1 MLENLLGYILFGS
14 VISFAS
20 PWLVPILTVAPIVNI
35 LSVKAYNKWE
45 YAHRSKMTDLNQKLG
60 HVEELPDDFAAAKD
74 IRIYSMASW
83 LRECYRDLSDQRSK
97 WDRNVVKKSFLSRI
111 ADLVVILIR
120 DGGAYA
126 LLIHMFYSGKIGID
140 EFVLYFAAISSFASW
155 VGDIISCWNKANTVS
170 LKLCDFRDFVDYPEY
185 DGSGIAKATDHMNT
199 VPEIEFKNV
208 SFRYDGAEQDT
219 IHDLSLKIKSGEK
232 LALVGLNG
240 AGKTTLVKLLC
251 GLYRPTSGE
260 IFFNGIPLS
269 DFKREDYYKLIS
281 PVFQEIRTAFFS
293 LAETVSGKSTAE
305 TDLEKA
311 ETCMRQA
318 GLGAKIDALP
328 DGIHTKLNKKVH
340 ENGTELSGG
349 EAQKLI
355 YAALK
360 GGITVGS
367 IAKYVTCIMLLVE
380 TLINIVTTT
389 QQALYNNHYL
399 KRYFSYFDI
408 PNNMYQ
414 GSLTVEKRDDNEYY
428 VEFRNVSFKYPNT
441 EAYALRNVN
450 LKFKIGEK
458 LAIVGMN
465 GSGKTTFIKLLC
477 RLYDPTEGE
486 ILLNGVNIQKYD
498 YDEYMSVFSVV
509 FQDFSLFSF
518 KIGEVV
524 ASSKTFDE
532 NKVRECL
539 VKANFGDRLHEMPEG
554 IHTYLYKGY
563 DQSGIE
569 ISGGEA
575 QKIALA
581 RALYKDSPFILLDEP
596 TAALDPISEYEV
608 YSNFNA
614 ISGDKTTV
622 YISHRLAS
630 CRFCNKIVVF
640 DDGKIVQHGS
650 HEELLSDVN
659 GKYHEL
665 WNAQAQYYTT

>member
-1 MLENLLGYILFGS
+1 MKKKKPTYSVFSNFAWSLKMLLKYSKAAFFITALFIPINIGLRYLEIYLPSLVVSEVTNGQTFNHAVIFVGVIMLLITLGYIIIQALGHIRNSTLGIYRYKMTDLVTRKQLSMFYQTYERKEVRDLANRASNATQMWDGVQPLTDIVYNGFGMLENLLGYILFGS

-74 IRIYSMASW
+74 IRIYSMTSW

-155 VGDIISCWNKANTVS
+155 VGGIISCWNKANTVS

-185 DGSGIAKATDHMNT
+185 DGSGIAKAADHMNT

-219 IHDLSLKIKSGEK
+219 IHNLSLKIKSGEK

-269 DFKREDYYKLIS
+269 DFKREDYYQLIS

-349 EAQKLI
+349 EAQKL
-355 YAALK
+355 
-360 GGITVGS
+360 
-367 IAKYVTCIMLLVE
+367 M
-380 TLINIVTTT
+380 
-389 QQALYNNHYL
+389 
-399 KRYFSYFDI
+399 
-408 PNNMYQ
+408 
-414 GSLTVEKRDDNEYY
+414 
-428 VEFRNVSFKYPNT
+428 
-441 EAYALRNVN
+441 
-450 LKFKIGEK
+450 
-458 LAIVGMN
+458 
-465 GSGKTTFIKLLC
+465 
-477 RLYDPTEGE
+477 
-486 ILLNGVNIQKYD
+486 
-498 YDEYMSVFSVV
+498 
-509 FQDFSLFSF
+509 
-518 KIGEVV
+518 
-524 ASSKTFDE
+524 
-532 NKVRECL
+532 
-539 VKANFGDRLHEMPEG
+539 
-554 IHTYLYKGY
+554 
-563 DQSGIE
+563 
-569 ISGGEA
+569 
-575 QKIALA
+575 LA
-581 RALYKDSPFILLDEP
+581 RALYKDAPLLILDEP
-596 TAALDPISEYEV
+596 TAALDPIAESKIYNE
-608 YSNFNA
+608 FNVMA
-614 ISGDKTTV
+614 KNKTSLF
-622 YISHRLAS
+622 ISHRLAS
-630 CRFCNKIVVF
+630 TSFCDRIILLENGNITEEGTHQELMGANGTYKGLF
-640 DDGKIVQHGS
+640 DIQSCWYKEDMEGGDG
-650 HEELLSDVN
+650 E
-659 GKYHEL
+659 
-665 WNAQAQYYTT
+665 

>member
-1 MLENLLGYILFGS
+1 MKKKKPTHSVFSNFAWSLKMLLKYSKAAFFITALFIPINIGLRYLEIYLPSLVVSEITNGQTLTHSLLSIGIVMLLIMLGNIIVQALGHIRNSTLGIYRYKMTALVTRKQLSMFYQTYEQREVRDLANRASNATQMWDGVQPLTDIVYNGFGMLENLLGYILFGS

-155 VGDIISCWNKANTVS
+155 VGGIISCWNKANTVS

-185 DGSGIAKATDHMNT
+185 DGSGIAKAADHMNT

-260 IFFNGIPLS
+260 IFFNSIPLS

-293 LAETVSGKSTAE
+293 LAETVSGKSTSE

-349 EAQKLI
+349 EAQKL
-355 YAALK
+355 
-360 GGITVGS
+360 
-367 IAKYVTCIMLLVE
+367 M
-380 TLINIVTTT
+380 
-389 QQALYNNHYL
+389 
-399 KRYFSYFDI
+399 
-408 PNNMYQ
+408 
-414 GSLTVEKRDDNEYY
+414 
-428 VEFRNVSFKYPNT
+428 
-441 EAYALRNVN
+441 
-450 LKFKIGEK
+450 
-458 LAIVGMN
+458 
-465 GSGKTTFIKLLC
+465 
-477 RLYDPTEGE
+477 
-486 ILLNGVNIQKYD
+486 
-498 YDEYMSVFSVV
+498 
-509 FQDFSLFSF
+509 
-518 KIGEVV
+518 
-524 ASSKTFDE
+524 
-532 NKVRECL
+532 
-539 VKANFGDRLHEMPEG
+539 
-554 IHTYLYKGY
+554 
-563 DQSGIE
+563 
-569 ISGGEA
+569 
-575 QKIALA
+575 LA
-581 RALYKDSPFILLDEP
+581 RALYKDAPLLILDEP
-596 TAALDPISEYEV
+596 TAALDPIAESKIYNE
-608 YSNFNA
+608 FNVMA
-614 ISGDKTTV
+614 KNKTSLF
-622 YISHRLAS
+622 ISHRLAS
-630 CRFCNKIVVF
+630 TSFCDRIILLENGNITEEGTHQELMGANGTYKGLF
-640 DDGKIVQHGS
+640 DIQSCWYKEDMEGGDG
-650 HEELLSDVN
+650 E
-659 GKYHEL
+659 
-665 WNAQAQYYTT
+665 

>member
-1 MLENLLGYILFGS
+1 MIMKKKKPTHSVFSNFAWSLKMLLKYSKAAFFITALFIPINIGLRYLEIYLPSLVVSEITNGQTLTHSLLSIGIVMLLIMLGNIIVQALGHIRNSTLGIYRYKMTALVTRKQLSMFYQTYEQKKVRDLANRASNATQMWDGVQPLTDIVYSGFGMIENLLGYILFGS

-83 LRECYRDLSDQRSK
+83 LRECYRDLSEQRAK
-97 WDRNVVKKSFLSRI
+97 WDRTTVKKSFLSRI

-155 VGDIISCWNKANTVS
+155 VGGIISCWNKANTVS

-185 DGSGIAKATDHMNT
+185 DGSGIAKAADHMNT

-349 EAQKLI
+349 EAQKL
-355 YAALK
+355 
-360 GGITVGS
+360 
-367 IAKYVTCIMLLVE
+367 M
-380 TLINIVTTT
+380 
-389 QQALYNNHYL
+389 
-399 KRYFSYFDI
+399 
-408 PNNMYQ
+408 
-414 GSLTVEKRDDNEYY
+414 
-428 VEFRNVSFKYPNT
+428 
-441 EAYALRNVN
+441 
-450 LKFKIGEK
+450 
-458 LAIVGMN
+458 
-465 GSGKTTFIKLLC
+465 
-477 RLYDPTEGE
+477 
-486 ILLNGVNIQKYD
+486 
-498 YDEYMSVFSVV
+498 
-509 FQDFSLFSF
+509 
-518 KIGEVV
+518 
-524 ASSKTFDE
+524 
-532 NKVRECL
+532 
-539 VKANFGDRLHEMPEG
+539 
-554 IHTYLYKGY
+554 
-563 DQSGIE
+563 
-569 ISGGEA
+569 
-575 QKIALA
+575 LA
-581 RALYKDSPFILLDEP
+581 RALYKDAPLLILDEP
-596 TAALDPISEYEV
+596 TAALDPIAESKIYNE
-608 YSNFNA
+608 FNVMA
-614 ISGDKTTV
+614 KNKTSLF
-622 YISHRLAS
+622 ISHRLAS
-630 CRFCNKIVVF
+630 TSFCDRIILLENGNITEEGTHQELMAANGTYKGLF
-640 DDGKIVQHGS
+640 DIQSCWYKEDMEGGDS
-650 HEELLSDVN
+650 E
-659 GKYHEL
+659 
-665 WNAQAQYYTT
+665 

>member
-1 MLENLLGYILFGS
+1 MKKKKPTHSVFSNFAWSLKMLLKYSKAAFFITALFIPINIGLRYLEIYLPSLVVSEITNGQTLTHSLLSIGIVMLLIMLGNIIVQALGHIRNSTLGIYRCKMTALVTRKQLSMFYQTYEQKEVRDLANRASNATQMWDGVQPITDIVYSGFGIIENLLGYIFFGS

-20 PWLVPILTVAPIVNI
+20 PWLIPILTVAPIVNI

-126 LLIHMFYSGKIGID
+126 LLIHMFYNGKIGID

-155 VGDIISCWNKANTVS
+155 VGGIISCWNKANTVS

-185 DGSGIAKATDHMNT
+185 DGSGIAKAADHMNT

-305 TDLEKA
+305 ADLEKA

-349 EAQKLI
+349 EAQKL
-355 YAALK
+355 
-360 GGITVGS
+360 
-367 IAKYVTCIMLLVE
+367 M
-380 TLINIVTTT
+380 
-389 QQALYNNHYL
+389 
-399 KRYFSYFDI
+399 
-408 PNNMYQ
+408 
-414 GSLTVEKRDDNEYY
+414 
-428 VEFRNVSFKYPNT
+428 
-441 EAYALRNVN
+441 
-450 LKFKIGEK
+450 
-458 LAIVGMN
+458 
-465 GSGKTTFIKLLC
+465 
-477 RLYDPTEGE
+477 
-486 ILLNGVNIQKYD
+486 
-498 YDEYMSVFSVV
+498 
-509 FQDFSLFSF
+509 
-518 KIGEVV
+518 
-524 ASSKTFDE
+524 
-532 NKVRECL
+532 
-539 VKANFGDRLHEMPEG
+539 
-554 IHTYLYKGY
+554 
-563 DQSGIE
+563 
-569 ISGGEA
+569 
-575 QKIALA
+575 LA
-581 RALYKDSPFILLDEP
+581 RALYKDAPLLILDEP
-596 TAALDPISEYEV
+596 TATLDPIAESKIYNE
-608 YSNFNA
+608 FNVMA
-614 ISGDKTTV
+614 KNKTSLF
-622 YISHRLAS
+622 ISHRLAS
-630 CRFCNKIVVF
+630 TSFCDRIILLENGNITEEGTHQELMGANGTYKGLF
-640 DDGKIVQHGS
+640 DIQSCWYKEDMEGGDG
-650 HEELLSDVN
+650 E
-659 GKYHEL
+659 
-665 WNAQAQYYTT
+665 

>member
-1 MLENLLGYILFGS
+1 MKKKKPTHSVFSNFAWSLKMLLKYSKAAFFITALFIPINIGLRYLEIYLPSLVVSEITNGQTLTHSLLSTGIVMLLIMLGNIIVQALGHIRNSTLGIYRYKMTALVTRKQLSMFYQTYEQKEVRDLANRASNATQMWDGVQPLTDIVYNGFGMLENLLGYILFGS

-155 VGDIISCWNKANTVS
+155 VGGIISCWNKANTVS

-185 DGSGIAKATDHMNT
+185 DGSGIAKAADHMNT

-269 DFKREDYYKLIS
+269 DFKREDYYKLTS

-349 EAQKLI
+349 EAQKL
-355 YAALK
+355 
-360 GGITVGS
+360 
-367 IAKYVTCIMLLVE
+367 M
-380 TLINIVTTT
+380 
-389 QQALYNNHYL
+389 
-399 KRYFSYFDI
+399 
-408 PNNMYQ
+408 
-414 GSLTVEKRDDNEYY
+414 
-428 VEFRNVSFKYPNT
+428 
-441 EAYALRNVN
+441 
-450 LKFKIGEK
+450 
-458 LAIVGMN
+458 
-465 GSGKTTFIKLLC
+465 
-477 RLYDPTEGE
+477 
-486 ILLNGVNIQKYD
+486 
-498 YDEYMSVFSVV
+498 
-509 FQDFSLFSF
+509 
-518 KIGEVV
+518 
-524 ASSKTFDE
+524 
-532 NKVRECL
+532 
-539 VKANFGDRLHEMPEG
+539 
-554 IHTYLYKGY
+554 
-563 DQSGIE
+563 
-569 ISGGEA
+569 
-575 QKIALA
+575 LA
-581 RALYKDSPFILLDEP
+581 RALYKDAPLLILDEP
-596 TAALDPISEYEV
+596 TAALDPIAESKIYNE
-608 YSNFNA
+608 FNVMA
-614 ISGDKTTV
+614 KNKTSLFI
-622 YISHRLAS
+622 YHRLAS
-630 CRFCNKIVVF
+630 TSFCDRIILLENGNITEEGTHQELMGANGTYKGLF
-640 DDGKIVQHGS
+640 DIQSCWYKEDMEGGDG
-650 HEELLSDVN
+650 E
-659 GKYHEL
+659 
-665 WNAQAQYYTT
+665 

>member
-1 MLENLLGYILFGS
+1 MKKKKPTHSVFSNFAWSLKMLLKYSKAAFFITALFIPINIGLRYLEIYLPSLVVSEVTNGQTLNHSLLSIGIVMLLIMLGYIIIQTLGHIRNSTLGIYRYKMTDLVTRKQLSMFYQTYEQKKVRDLANRASNATQMWDGVQPLTDIVYNGFGMLENLLGYILFGS

-155 VGDIISCWNKANTVS
+155 VGGIISCWNKANTVS

-185 DGSGIAKATDHMNT
+185 DGSGIAKAADHMNT

-260 IFFNGIPLS
+260 IFFNSIPLS

-293 LAETVSGKSTAE
+293 LAETVSGKSTSE

-349 EAQKLI
+349 EAQKL
-355 YAALK
+355 
-360 GGITVGS
+360 
-367 IAKYVTCIMLLVE
+367 M
-380 TLINIVTTT
+380 
-389 QQALYNNHYL
+389 
-399 KRYFSYFDI
+399 
-408 PNNMYQ
+408 
-414 GSLTVEKRDDNEYY
+414 
-428 VEFRNVSFKYPNT
+428 
-441 EAYALRNVN
+441 
-450 LKFKIGEK
+450 
-458 LAIVGMN
+458 
-465 GSGKTTFIKLLC
+465 
-477 RLYDPTEGE
+477 
-486 ILLNGVNIQKYD
+486 
-498 YDEYMSVFSVV
+498 
-509 FQDFSLFSF
+509 
-518 KIGEVV
+518 
-524 ASSKTFDE
+524 
-532 NKVRECL
+532 
-539 VKANFGDRLHEMPEG
+539 
-554 IHTYLYKGY
+554 
-563 DQSGIE
+563 
-569 ISGGEA
+569 
-575 QKIALA
+575 LA
-581 RALYKDSPFILLDEP
+581 RALYKDAPLLILDEP
-596 TAALDPISEYEV
+596 TAALDPISESKIYNE
-608 YSNFNA
+608 FNVMA
-614 ISGDKTTV
+614 KNKTSLF
-622 YISHRLAS
+622 ISHRLAS
-630 CRFCNKIVVF
+630 TSFCDRIILLENGNITEEGTHQELMGANGTYKGLF
-640 DDGKIVQHGS
+640 DIQSCWYKEDMEGGDG
-650 HEELLSDVN
+650 E
-659 GKYHEL
+659 
-665 WNAQAQYYTT
+665 

>member
-1 MLENLLGYILFGS
+1 MKKKKPTHSVFSNFAWSLKMLLKYSKAAFFITALFIPINIGLRYLEIYLPSLVVSEITNGQTLTHSLLSIGIVMLLIMLGNIIVQALGHIRNSTLGIYRYKMTALVTRKQLSMFYQTYEQKEVRDLANRASNATQMWDGVQPLTDIVYSGFGMIENLLGYILFGS

-155 VGDIISCWNKANTVS
+155 VGGIISCWNKANTVS

-185 DGSGIAKATDHMNT
+185 DGSGIAKAADHMNT

-305 TDLEKA
+305 TNLEKA

-349 EAQKLI
+349 EAQKL
-355 YAALK
+355 
-360 GGITVGS
+360 
-367 IAKYVTCIMLLVE
+367 M
-380 TLINIVTTT
+380 
-389 QQALYNNHYL
+389 
-399 KRYFSYFDI
+399 
-408 PNNMYQ
+408 
-414 GSLTVEKRDDNEYY
+414 
-428 VEFRNVSFKYPNT
+428 
-441 EAYALRNVN
+441 
-450 LKFKIGEK
+450 
-458 LAIVGMN
+458 
-465 GSGKTTFIKLLC
+465 
-477 RLYDPTEGE
+477 
-486 ILLNGVNIQKYD
+486 
-498 YDEYMSVFSVV
+498 
-509 FQDFSLFSF
+509 
-518 KIGEVV
+518 
-524 ASSKTFDE
+524 
-532 NKVRECL
+532 
-539 VKANFGDRLHEMPEG
+539 
-554 IHTYLYKGY
+554 
-563 DQSGIE
+563 
-569 ISGGEA
+569 
-575 QKIALA
+575 LA
-581 RALYKDSPFILLDEP
+581 RALYKDAPLLILDEP
-596 TAALDPISEYEV
+596 TAALDPITESKIYNE
-608 YSNFNA
+608 FNVMA
-614 ISGDKTTV
+614 KNKTSLF
-622 YISHRLAS
+622 ISHRLAS
-630 CRFCNKIVVF
+630 TSFCDRIILLENGNITEEGTHQELMGANGTYKGLF
-640 DDGKIVQHGS
+640 DIQSCWYKEDMEGGDG
-650 HEELLSDVN
+650 E
-659 GKYHEL
+659 
-665 WNAQAQYYTT
+665 

>member
-1 MLENLLGYILFGS
+1 MKKKKPTHSVFSNFAWSLKMLLKYSKAAFFITALFIPINIGLRYLEIYLPSLVVSEITNGQTLTHSLLSIGIVMLLIMLGNIIVQALGHIRNSTLGIYRYKMTALVTRKQLSMFYQTYEQKEVRDLANRASNATQMWDGVQPLTDIVYNGFGMIENLLGYILFGS

-83 LRECYRDLSDQRSK
+83 LRECYRDLSEQRAK
-97 WDRNVVKKSFLSRI
+97 WDRTTVKKSFLSRI

-126 LLIHMFYSGKIGID
+126 LLIHMFYNGKIGID

-155 VGDIISCWNKANTVS
+155 VGGIISCWNKANTVS

-185 DGSGIAKATDHMNT
+185 DGSGIAKAADHMNT

-260 IFFNGIPLS
+260 IFFNSIPLS

-349 EAQKLI
+349 EAQKL
-355 YAALK
+355 
-360 GGITVGS
+360 
-367 IAKYVTCIMLLVE
+367 M
-380 TLINIVTTT
+380 
-389 QQALYNNHYL
+389 
-399 KRYFSYFDI
+399 
-408 PNNMYQ
+408 
-414 GSLTVEKRDDNEYY
+414 
-428 VEFRNVSFKYPNT
+428 
-441 EAYALRNVN
+441 
-450 LKFKIGEK
+450 
-458 LAIVGMN
+458 
-465 GSGKTTFIKLLC
+465 
-477 RLYDPTEGE
+477 
-486 ILLNGVNIQKYD
+486 
-498 YDEYMSVFSVV
+498 
-509 FQDFSLFSF
+509 
-518 KIGEVV
+518 
-524 ASSKTFDE
+524 
-532 NKVRECL
+532 
-539 VKANFGDRLHEMPEG
+539 
-554 IHTYLYKGY
+554 
-563 DQSGIE
+563 
-569 ISGGEA
+569 
-575 QKIALA
+575 LA
-581 RALYKDSPFILLDEP
+581 RALYKDAPLLILDEP
-596 TAALDPISEYEV
+596 TAALDPIAESKIYNE
-608 YSNFNA
+608 FNVMA
-614 ISGDKTTV
+614 KNKTSLF
-622 YISHRLAS
+622 ISHRLAS
-630 CRFCNKIVVF
+630 TSFCDRIILLENGNITEEGTHQELMGANGTYKGLF
-640 DDGKIVQHGS
+640 DIQSCWYKEDMEGGDG
-650 HEELLSDVN
+650 E
-659 GKYHEL
+659 
-665 WNAQAQYYTT
+665 

>member
-1 MLENLLGYILFGS
+1 MKKKKPTHSVFSNFAWSLKMLLKYSKAAFFITALFIPINIGLRYLEIYLPSLVVSEITNGQTLNHSLLSIGIVMLLIMLGYIIIQALGHIRNSTLGIYRYKMTDLVTRKQLSMFYQTYEQKKVRDLANRASNATQMWDGVQPLTDIVYNGFGMLENLLGYILFGS

-155 VGDIISCWNKANTVS
+155 VGGIISCWNKANTVI

-185 DGSGIAKATDHMNT
+185 DGSGIAKAADHMNT

-260 IFFNGIPLS
+260 IFFNSIPLS

-293 LAETVSGKSTAE
+293 LAETVSGKSTSE

-349 EAQKLI
+349 EAQKL
-355 YAALK
+355 
-360 GGITVGS
+360 
-367 IAKYVTCIMLLVE
+367 M
-380 TLINIVTTT
+380 
-389 QQALYNNHYL
+389 
-399 KRYFSYFDI
+399 
-408 PNNMYQ
+408 
-414 GSLTVEKRDDNEYY
+414 
-428 VEFRNVSFKYPNT
+428 
-441 EAYALRNVN
+441 
-450 LKFKIGEK
+450 
-458 LAIVGMN
+458 
-465 GSGKTTFIKLLC
+465 
-477 RLYDPTEGE
+477 
-486 ILLNGVNIQKYD
+486 
-498 YDEYMSVFSVV
+498 
-509 FQDFSLFSF
+509 
-518 KIGEVV
+518 
-524 ASSKTFDE
+524 
-532 NKVRECL
+532 
-539 VKANFGDRLHEMPEG
+539 
-554 IHTYLYKGY
+554 
-563 DQSGIE
+563 
-569 ISGGEA
+569 
-575 QKIALA
+575 LA
-581 RALYKDSPFILLDEP
+581 RALYKDAPLLILDEP
-596 TAALDPISEYEV
+596 TAALDPIAESKIYNE
-608 YSNFNA
+608 FNVMA
-614 ISGDKTTV
+614 KNKTSLF
-622 YISHRLAS
+622 ISHRLAS
-630 CRFCNKIVVF
+630 TSFCDRIILLENGNITEEGTHQELMGANGTYKGLF
-640 DDGKIVQHGS
+640 DIQSCWYKEDMEGGDG
-650 HEELLSDVN
+650 E
-659 GKYHEL
+659 
-665 WNAQAQYYTT
+665 

>member
-1 MLENLLGYILFGS
+1 MFYQTYEQKKVRDLANRASNATQMWDGVQPLTDIVYNGFGMLENLLGYILFGS

-83 LRECYRDLSDQRSK
+83 LRECYRDLYDQRSK

-140 EFVLYFAAISSFASW
+140 EFVLYFAPISSFASW
-155 VGDIISCWNKANTVS
+155 VGGIISCWNKANTVS

-185 DGSGIAKATDHMNT
+185 DGSGIAKAADHMNT

-260 IFFNGIPLS
+260 IFFNSIPLS

-293 LAETVSGKSTAE
+293 LAETVSGKSTSE

-349 EAQKLI
+349 EAQKL
-355 YAALK
+355 
-360 GGITVGS
+360 
-367 IAKYVTCIMLLVE
+367 M
-380 TLINIVTTT
+380 
-389 QQALYNNHYL
+389 
-399 KRYFSYFDI
+399 
-408 PNNMYQ
+408 
-414 GSLTVEKRDDNEYY
+414 
-428 VEFRNVSFKYPNT
+428 
-441 EAYALRNVN
+441 
-450 LKFKIGEK
+450 
-458 LAIVGMN
+458 
-465 GSGKTTFIKLLC
+465 
-477 RLYDPTEGE
+477 
-486 ILLNGVNIQKYD
+486 
-498 YDEYMSVFSVV
+498 
-509 FQDFSLFSF
+509 
-518 KIGEVV
+518 
-524 ASSKTFDE
+524 
-532 NKVRECL
+532 
-539 VKANFGDRLHEMPEG
+539 
-554 IHTYLYKGY
+554 
-563 DQSGIE
+563 
-569 ISGGEA
+569 
-575 QKIALA
+575 LA
-581 RALYKDSPFILLDEP
+581 RALYKDAPLLILDEP
-596 TAALDPISEYEV
+596 TAALDPIAESKIYNE
-608 YSNFNA
+608 FNVMA
-614 ISGDKTTV
+614 KNKTSLF
-622 YISHRLAS
+622 ISHRLAS
-630 CRFCNKIVVF
+630 TSFCDRIILLENGNITEEGTHQELMGANGTYKGLF
-640 DDGKIVQHGS
+640 DIQSCWYKEDMEGGDG
-650 HEELLSDVN
+650 E
-659 GKYHEL
+659 
-665 WNAQAQYYTT
+665 

>member
-1 MLENLLGYILFGS
+1 MKKKKPTHSVFSNFAWSLKMLLKYSKAAFFITALFIPINIGLRYLEIYLPSLVVSEITNGQTLTHSLLSIGIVMLLIMLGNIIVQALGHIRNSTLGIYRYKMTALVTRKQLSMFYQTYEQKEVRDLANRASNATQMWDGVQPLTDIVYSGFGMIENLLGYILFGS

-45 YAHRSKMTDLNQKLG
+45 YAHRNKMTDLNQKLG

-83 LRECYRDLSDQRSK
+83 LRECYRDLSEQRAK
-97 WDRNVVKKSFLSRI
+97 WDRTTVKKSFLSRI

-126 LLIHMFYSGKIGID
+126 LLIHMFYNGKIGID

-155 VGDIISCWNKANTVS
+155 VGGIISCWNKANTVS

-185 DGSGIAKATDHMNT
+185 DGSGIAKAADHMNT

-349 EAQKLI
+349 EAQKL
-355 YAALK
+355 
-360 GGITVGS
+360 
-367 IAKYVTCIMLLVE
+367 M
-380 TLINIVTTT
+380 
-389 QQALYNNHYL
+389 
-399 KRYFSYFDI
+399 
-408 PNNMYQ
+408 
-414 GSLTVEKRDDNEYY
+414 
-428 VEFRNVSFKYPNT
+428 
-441 EAYALRNVN
+441 
-450 LKFKIGEK
+450 
-458 LAIVGMN
+458 
-465 GSGKTTFIKLLC
+465 
-477 RLYDPTEGE
+477 
-486 ILLNGVNIQKYD
+486 
-498 YDEYMSVFSVV
+498 
-509 FQDFSLFSF
+509 
-518 KIGEVV
+518 
-524 ASSKTFDE
+524 
-532 NKVRECL
+532 
-539 VKANFGDRLHEMPEG
+539 
-554 IHTYLYKGY
+554 
-563 DQSGIE
+563 
-569 ISGGEA
+569 
-575 QKIALA
+575 LA
-581 RALYKDSPFILLDEP
+581 RALYKDAPLLILDEP
-596 TAALDPISEYEV
+596 TAALDPIAESKIYNE
-608 YSNFNA
+608 FNVMA
-614 ISGDKTTV
+614 KNKTSLF
-622 YISHRLAS
+622 ISHRLAS
-630 CRFCNKIVVF
+630 TSFCDRIILLENGNITEEGTHQELMGANGTYKGLF
-640 DDGKIVQHGS
+640 DIQSCWYKEDMEGGDS
-650 HEELLSDVN
+650 E
-659 GKYHEL
+659 
-665 WNAQAQYYTT
+665 

>member
-1 MLENLLGYILFGS
+1 MKKKKPTHSVFSNFAWSLKMLLKYSKAAFFITALFIPINIGLRYLEIYLPSLVVSEITNGQTLSHSLLSIGIVMLLIMLGNIIVQALGHIRNSTLGIYRYKMTALVTRKQLSMFYQTYEQKEVRDLANRASNATQMWDGVQPLTDIVYSGFGMIENLLGYILFGS

-45 YAHRSKMTDLNQKLG
+45 YAHRNKMTDLNQKLG

-83 LRECYRDLSDQRSK
+83 LRECYRDLSEQRAK
-97 WDRNVVKKSFLSRI
+97 WDRTTVKKSFLSRI

-126 LLIHMFYSGKIGID
+126 LLIHMFYNGKIGID

-155 VGDIISCWNKANTVS
+155 VGGIISCWNKANTVS

-185 DGSGIAKATDHMNT
+185 DGSGIAKAADHMNT

-260 IFFNGIPLS
+260 IFFNSIPLS

-349 EAQKLI
+349 EAQKL
-355 YAALK
+355 
-360 GGITVGS
+360 
-367 IAKYVTCIMLLVE
+367 M
-380 TLINIVTTT
+380 
-389 QQALYNNHYL
+389 
-399 KRYFSYFDI
+399 
-408 PNNMYQ
+408 
-414 GSLTVEKRDDNEYY
+414 
-428 VEFRNVSFKYPNT
+428 
-441 EAYALRNVN
+441 
-450 LKFKIGEK
+450 
-458 LAIVGMN
+458 
-465 GSGKTTFIKLLC
+465 
-477 RLYDPTEGE
+477 
-486 ILLNGVNIQKYD
+486 
-498 YDEYMSVFSVV
+498 
-509 FQDFSLFSF
+509 
-518 KIGEVV
+518 
-524 ASSKTFDE
+524 
-532 NKVRECL
+532 
-539 VKANFGDRLHEMPEG
+539 
-554 IHTYLYKGY
+554 
-563 DQSGIE
+563 
-569 ISGGEA
+569 
-575 QKIALA
+575 LA
-581 RALYKDSPFILLDEP
+581 RALYKDAPLLILDEP
-596 TAALDPISEYEV
+596 TAALDPIAESKIYNE
-608 YSNFNA
+608 FNVMA
-614 ISGDKTTV
+614 KNKTSLF
-622 YISHRLAS
+622 ISHRLAS
-630 CRFCNKIVVF
+630 TSFCDRIILLENGNITEEGTHQELMGANGTYKGLF
-640 DDGKIVQHGS
+640 DIQSCWYKEDMEGGDG
-650 HEELLSDVN
+650 E
-659 GKYHEL
+659 
-665 WNAQAQYYTT
+665 

>member
-1 MLENLLGYILFGS
+1 MKKKKPTHSVFSNFAWSLKMLLKYSKAAFFITALFIPINIGLRYLEIYLPSLVVSEITNGQTLNHSLLSIGIVMLLIMLGYIIIQALGHIRNSTLGIYRYKMTDLVTRKQLSMFYQTYEQKKVRDLANRASNATQMWDGVQPLTDIVYNGFGMLENLLGYILFGS

-155 VGDIISCWNKANTVS
+155 VGGIISCWNKANTVS

-185 DGSGIAKATDHMNT
+185 DGSGIAKAADHMNT

-260 IFFNGIPLS
+260 IFFNSIPLS

-281 PVFQEIRTAFFS
+281 PVFQEIQTAFFS
-293 LAETVSGKSTAE
+293 LAETVSGKSTSE

-349 EAQKLI
+349 EAQKL
-355 YAALK
+355 
-360 GGITVGS
+360 
-367 IAKYVTCIMLLVE
+367 M
-380 TLINIVTTT
+380 
-389 QQALYNNHYL
+389 
-399 KRYFSYFDI
+399 
-408 PNNMYQ
+408 
-414 GSLTVEKRDDNEYY
+414 
-428 VEFRNVSFKYPNT
+428 
-441 EAYALRNVN
+441 
-450 LKFKIGEK
+450 
-458 LAIVGMN
+458 
-465 GSGKTTFIKLLC
+465 
-477 RLYDPTEGE
+477 
-486 ILLNGVNIQKYD
+486 
-498 YDEYMSVFSVV
+498 
-509 FQDFSLFSF
+509 
-518 KIGEVV
+518 
-524 ASSKTFDE
+524 
-532 NKVRECL
+532 
-539 VKANFGDRLHEMPEG
+539 
-554 IHTYLYKGY
+554 
-563 DQSGIE
+563 
-569 ISGGEA
+569 
-575 QKIALA
+575 LA
-581 RALYKDSPFILLDEP
+581 RALYKDAPLLILDEP
-596 TAALDPISEYEV
+596 TAALDPIAESKIYNE
-608 YSNFNA
+608 FNVMA
-614 ISGDKTTV
+614 KNKTSLF
-622 YISHRLAS
+622 ISHRLAS
-630 CRFCNKIVVF
+630 TSFCDRIILLENGNITEEGTHQELMGANGTYKGLF
-640 DDGKIVQHGS
+640 DIQSCWYKEDMEGGDG
-650 HEELLSDVN
+650 E
-659 GKYHEL
+659 
-665 WNAQAQYYTT
+665 

>member
-1 MLENLLGYILFGS
+1 MKKKKPTHSVFSNFAWSLKMLLKYSKAAFFITALFIPINIGLRYLEIYLPSLVVSEVTNGQTLNHSLLSIGIVMLLIMLGYIIIQALGHIRNSTLGIYRYKMTDLVTRKQLSMFYQTYEQKKVRDLANRASNATQMWDGVQPLTDIVYNGFGMLENLLGYILFGS

-155 VGDIISCWNKANTVS
+155 VGGIISCWNKANTVS

-185 DGSGIAKATDHMNT
+185 DGSGIAKAADHMNT

-305 TDLEKA
+305 TDLEKS

-349 EAQKLI
+349 EAQKL
-355 YAALK
+355 
-360 GGITVGS
+360 
-367 IAKYVTCIMLLVE
+367 M
-380 TLINIVTTT
+380 
-389 QQALYNNHYL
+389 
-399 KRYFSYFDI
+399 
-408 PNNMYQ
+408 
-414 GSLTVEKRDDNEYY
+414 
-428 VEFRNVSFKYPNT
+428 
-441 EAYALRNVN
+441 
-450 LKFKIGEK
+450 
-458 LAIVGMN
+458 
-465 GSGKTTFIKLLC
+465 
-477 RLYDPTEGE
+477 
-486 ILLNGVNIQKYD
+486 
-498 YDEYMSVFSVV
+498 
-509 FQDFSLFSF
+509 
-518 KIGEVV
+518 
-524 ASSKTFDE
+524 
-532 NKVRECL
+532 
-539 VKANFGDRLHEMPEG
+539 
-554 IHTYLYKGY
+554 
-563 DQSGIE
+563 
-569 ISGGEA
+569 
-575 QKIALA
+575 LA
-581 RALYKDSPFILLDEP
+581 RALYKDAPLLILDEP
-596 TAALDPISEYEV
+596 TAALDPIAESKIYNE
-608 YSNFNA
+608 FNVMA
-614 ISGDKTTV
+614 KNKTSLF
-622 YISHRLAS
+622 ISHRLAS
-630 CRFCNKIVVF
+630 TSFCDRIILLENGNITEEGTHQELMGANGTYKGLF
-640 DDGKIVQHGS
+640 DIQSCWYKEDMEGGDG
-650 HEELLSDVN
+650 E
-659 GKYHEL
+659 
-665 WNAQAQYYTT
+665 

>member
-1 MLENLLGYILFGS
+1 MKKKKPTHSVFSNFAWSLKMLLKYSKAAFFITALFIPINIGLRYLEIYLPSLVVSEITNGQTLTHSLLSIGIVMLLIMLGNIIVQALGHIRNSTLGIYRYKMTALVTRKQLSMFYQTYEQKKVRDLANRASNATQMWDGVQPLTDIVYSGFGMIENLLGYILFGS

-83 LRECYRDLSDQRSK
+83 LRECYRDLSEQRAK
-97 WDRNVVKKSFLSRI
+97 WDRTTVKKSFLSRI

-126 LLIHMFYSGKIGID
+126 LLIHMFYNGKIGID

-155 VGDIISCWNKANTVS
+155 VGGIISCWNKANTVS

-185 DGSGIAKATDHMNT
+185 DGSGIAKAADHMNT

-349 EAQKLI
+349 EAQKL
-355 YAALK
+355 
-360 GGITVGS
+360 
-367 IAKYVTCIMLLVE
+367 M
-380 TLINIVTTT
+380 
-389 QQALYNNHYL
+389 
-399 KRYFSYFDI
+399 
-408 PNNMYQ
+408 
-414 GSLTVEKRDDNEYY
+414 
-428 VEFRNVSFKYPNT
+428 
-441 EAYALRNVN
+441 
-450 LKFKIGEK
+450 
-458 LAIVGMN
+458 
-465 GSGKTTFIKLLC
+465 
-477 RLYDPTEGE
+477 
-486 ILLNGVNIQKYD
+486 
-498 YDEYMSVFSVV
+498 
-509 FQDFSLFSF
+509 
-518 KIGEVV
+518 
-524 ASSKTFDE
+524 
-532 NKVRECL
+532 
-539 VKANFGDRLHEMPEG
+539 
-554 IHTYLYKGY
+554 
-563 DQSGIE
+563 
-569 ISGGEA
+569 
-575 QKIALA
+575 LA
-581 RALYKDSPFILLDEP
+581 RALYKDAPLLILDEP
-596 TAALDPISEYEV
+596 TAALDPIAESKIYNE
-608 YSNFNA
+608 FNVMA
-614 ISGDKTTV
+614 KNKTSLF
-622 YISHRLAS
+622 ISHRLAS
-630 CRFCNKIVVF
+630 TSFCDRIILLENGNITEEGTHQELMGANGTYKGLF
-640 DDGKIVQHGS
+640 DIQSCWYKEDMEGGDG
-650 HEELLSDVN
+650 E
-659 GKYHEL
+659 
-665 WNAQAQYYTT
+665 

>member
-1 MLENLLGYILFGS
+1 MKKKKPTHSVFSNFAWSLKMLLKYSKAAFFITALFIPTNIGLRYLEIYLPSLVVSEITNGQTLNHSLLSIGIVMLLIMLGYIIIQALGHIRNSTLGIYRYKMTDLVTRKQLSMFYQTYEQKKVRDLANRASNATQMWDGVQPLTDIVYNGFGMLENLLGYILFGS

-155 VGDIISCWNKANTVS
+155 VGGIISCWNKANTVS

-185 DGSGIAKATDHMNT
+185 DGSGIAKAADHMNT

-260 IFFNGIPLS
+260 IFFNSIPLS

-293 LAETVSGKSTAE
+293 LAETVSGKSTSE

-349 EAQKLI
+349 EAQKL
-355 YAALK
+355 
-360 GGITVGS
+360 
-367 IAKYVTCIMLLVE
+367 M
-380 TLINIVTTT
+380 
-389 QQALYNNHYL
+389 
-399 KRYFSYFDI
+399 
-408 PNNMYQ
+408 
-414 GSLTVEKRDDNEYY
+414 
-428 VEFRNVSFKYPNT
+428 
-441 EAYALRNVN
+441 
-450 LKFKIGEK
+450 
-458 LAIVGMN
+458 
-465 GSGKTTFIKLLC
+465 
-477 RLYDPTEGE
+477 
-486 ILLNGVNIQKYD
+486 
-498 YDEYMSVFSVV
+498 
-509 FQDFSLFSF
+509 
-518 KIGEVV
+518 
-524 ASSKTFDE
+524 
-532 NKVRECL
+532 
-539 VKANFGDRLHEMPEG
+539 
-554 IHTYLYKGY
+554 
-563 DQSGIE
+563 
-569 ISGGEA
+569 
-575 QKIALA
+575 LA
-581 RALYKDSPFILLDEP
+581 RALYKDAPLLILDEP
-596 TAALDPISEYEV
+596 TAALDPIAESKIYNE
-608 YSNFNA
+608 FNVMA
-614 ISGDKTTV
+614 KNKTSLF
-622 YISHRLAS
+622 ISHRLAS
-630 CRFCNKIVVF
+630 TSFCDRIILLENGNITEEGTHQELMGANGTYKGLF
-640 DDGKIVQHGS
+640 DIQSCWYKEDMEGGDG
-650 HEELLSDVN
+650 E
-659 GKYHEL
+659 
-665 WNAQAQYYTT
+665 

>member
-1 MLENLLGYILFGS
+1 MKKKKPTHSVFSNFAWSLKMLLKYSKAAFFITALFIPINIGLRYLEIYLPSLVVSEITNGQTLTHSLLSIGIVMLLIMLGNIIVQALGHIRNSTLGIYRYKMTALVTRKQLSMFYQTYEQKKVRDLANRASNATQMWDGVQPLTDIVYNGFGMLENLLGYILFGS

-155 VGDIISCWNKANTVS
+155 VGGIISCWNKANTVS

-185 DGSGIAKATDHMNT
+185 DGSGIAKAADHMNT

-260 IFFNGIPLS
+260 IYFNGIPLS

-293 LAETVSGKSTAE
+293 LAETVSGKSIAE

-311 ETCMRQA
+311 ETCMRRA

-328 DGIHTKLNKKVH
+328 DGIHTKLNKKVNQ
-340 ENGTELSGG
+340 NGTELSGG
-349 EAQKLI
+349 EAQKL
-355 YAALK
+355 
-360 GGITVGS
+360 
-367 IAKYVTCIMLLVE
+367 M
-380 TLINIVTTT
+380 
-389 QQALYNNHYL
+389 
-399 KRYFSYFDI
+399 
-408 PNNMYQ
+408 
-414 GSLTVEKRDDNEYY
+414 
-428 VEFRNVSFKYPNT
+428 
-441 EAYALRNVN
+441 
-450 LKFKIGEK
+450 
-458 LAIVGMN
+458 
-465 GSGKTTFIKLLC
+465 
-477 RLYDPTEGE
+477 
-486 ILLNGVNIQKYD
+486 
-498 YDEYMSVFSVV
+498 
-509 FQDFSLFSF
+509 
-518 KIGEVV
+518 
-524 ASSKTFDE
+524 
-532 NKVRECL
+532 
-539 VKANFGDRLHEMPEG
+539 
-554 IHTYLYKGY
+554 
-563 DQSGIE
+563 
-569 ISGGEA
+569 
-575 QKIALA
+575 LA
-581 RALYKDSPFILLDEP
+581 RALYKDAPLLILDEP
-596 TAALDPISEYEV
+596 TAALDPIAECKIYIE
-608 YSNFNA
+608 FNVMA
-614 ISGDKTTV
+614 KSKTSLF
-622 YISHRLAS
+622 ISHRLAS
-630 CRFCNKIVVF
+630 TSFCDRIVLLENGNITEEGTHQELMAANGTYKGLF
-640 DDGKIVQHGS
+640 DIQSCWYKEDMEGGDS
-650 HEELLSDVN
+650 E
-659 GKYHEL
+659 
-665 WNAQAQYYTT
+665 

>member
-1 MLENLLGYILFGS
+1 MKKKKPTHSVFSNFAWSLKMLLKYSKAAFFITALFIPINIGLRYLEIYLPSLVVSEITNGQTLTHSLLSIGIVMLLIMLGNIIVQALGHIRNSTLGIYRYKMTALVTRKQLSMFYQTYEQKEVRDLANRASNATQMWDGVQPLTDIVYSGFGMIENLLGYILFGS

-155 VGDIISCWNKANTVS
+155 VGGIISCWNKANTVS

-185 DGSGIAKATDHMNT
+185 DGSGIAKAADHMNT

-219 IHDLSLKIKSGEK
+219 IHDLSFKIKSGEK

-349 EAQKLI
+349 EAQKL
-355 YAALK
+355 
-360 GGITVGS
+360 
-367 IAKYVTCIMLLVE
+367 M
-380 TLINIVTTT
+380 
-389 QQALYNNHYL
+389 
-399 KRYFSYFDI
+399 
-408 PNNMYQ
+408 
-414 GSLTVEKRDDNEYY
+414 
-428 VEFRNVSFKYPNT
+428 
-441 EAYALRNVN
+441 
-450 LKFKIGEK
+450 
-458 LAIVGMN
+458 
-465 GSGKTTFIKLLC
+465 
-477 RLYDPTEGE
+477 
-486 ILLNGVNIQKYD
+486 
-498 YDEYMSVFSVV
+498 
-509 FQDFSLFSF
+509 
-518 KIGEVV
+518 
-524 ASSKTFDE
+524 
-532 NKVRECL
+532 
-539 VKANFGDRLHEMPEG
+539 
-554 IHTYLYKGY
+554 
-563 DQSGIE
+563 
-569 ISGGEA
+569 
-575 QKIALA
+575 LA
-581 RALYKDSPFILLDEP
+581 RALYKDAPLLILDEP
-596 TAALDPISEYEV
+596 TAALDPIAESKIYNE
-608 YSNFNA
+608 FNVMA
-614 ISGDKTTV
+614 KNKTSLF
-622 YISHRLAS
+622 ISHRLAS
-630 CRFCNKIVVF
+630 TSFCDRIILLENGNITEEGTHQELMGANGTYKGLF
-640 DDGKIVQHGS
+640 DIQSCWYKEDMEGGDG
-650 HEELLSDVN
+650 E
-659 GKYHEL
+659 
-665 WNAQAQYYTT
+665 

>member
-1 MLENLLGYILFGS
+1 MKKKKPTHSVFSNFAWSLKMLLKYSRAAFFITALFIPINIGLRYLEIYLPSLVVSEVTNGQTLNHSLLSIGIVMLLILLGNMIVQALGHIRNSTLGIYRYKMTDLVTRKQLSMFYQTYEQKEVRDLANRASIATQMWDGVQPLTDIVYSGFGMIENLLGYILFGS

-97 WDRNVVKKSFLSRI
+97 WDRNVVKRSFLSRI

-155 VGDIISCWNKANTVS
+155 VGGIISCWNKANTVS

-185 DGSGIAKATDHMNT
+185 DGSGIAKAADHMNT

-219 IHDLSLKIKSGEK
+219 IHDLSFKIKSGEK

-349 EAQKLI
+349 EAQKL
-355 YAALK
+355 
-360 GGITVGS
+360 
-367 IAKYVTCIMLLVE
+367 M
-380 TLINIVTTT
+380 
-389 QQALYNNHYL
+389 
-399 KRYFSYFDI
+399 
-408 PNNMYQ
+408 
-414 GSLTVEKRDDNEYY
+414 
-428 VEFRNVSFKYPNT
+428 
-441 EAYALRNVN
+441 
-450 LKFKIGEK
+450 
-458 LAIVGMN
+458 
-465 GSGKTTFIKLLC
+465 
-477 RLYDPTEGE
+477 
-486 ILLNGVNIQKYD
+486 
-498 YDEYMSVFSVV
+498 
-509 FQDFSLFSF
+509 
-518 KIGEVV
+518 
-524 ASSKTFDE
+524 
-532 NKVRECL
+532 
-539 VKANFGDRLHEMPEG
+539 
-554 IHTYLYKGY
+554 
-563 DQSGIE
+563 
-569 ISGGEA
+569 
-575 QKIALA
+575 LA
-581 RALYKDSPFILLDEP
+581 RALYKDAPLLILDEP
-596 TAALDPISEYEV
+596 TAALDPIAESKIYKE
-608 YSNFNA
+608 FNVMA
-614 ISGDKTTV
+614 KNKTSLF
-622 YISHRLAS
+622 ISHRLAS
-630 CRFCNKIVVF
+630 TSFCDRIILLENGNITEEGTHQELMGANGTYKGLF
-640 DDGKIVQHGS
+640 DIQSCWYKEDMEGGDG
-650 HEELLSDVN
+650 E
-659 GKYHEL
+659 
-665 WNAQAQYYTT
+665 

>member
-1 MLENLLGYILFGS
+1 MKKKKPTHSVFSNFAWSLKMLLKYSKAAFFITALFIPINIGLRYLEIYLPSLVVSEITNGQTLTHSLLSIGIVMLLIMLGNIIVQALGHIRNSTLGIYRYKMTALVTRKQLSMFYQTYEQKEVRDLANRASNATQMWDGVQPLTDIVYNGFGMLENLLGYILFGS

-155 VGDIISCWNKANTVS
+155 VGGIISCWNKANIVS

-185 DGSGIAKATDHMNT
+185 DGSGIAKAADHMNT

-349 EAQKLI
+349 EAQKL
-355 YAALK
+355 
-360 GGITVGS
+360 
-367 IAKYVTCIMLLVE
+367 M
-380 TLINIVTTT
+380 
-389 QQALYNNHYL
+389 
-399 KRYFSYFDI
+399 
-408 PNNMYQ
+408 
-414 GSLTVEKRDDNEYY
+414 
-428 VEFRNVSFKYPNT
+428 
-441 EAYALRNVN
+441 
-450 LKFKIGEK
+450 
-458 LAIVGMN
+458 
-465 GSGKTTFIKLLC
+465 
-477 RLYDPTEGE
+477 
-486 ILLNGVNIQKYD
+486 
-498 YDEYMSVFSVV
+498 
-509 FQDFSLFSF
+509 
-518 KIGEVV
+518 
-524 ASSKTFDE
+524 
-532 NKVRECL
+532 
-539 VKANFGDRLHEMPEG
+539 
-554 IHTYLYKGY
+554 
-563 DQSGIE
+563 
-569 ISGGEA
+569 
-575 QKIALA
+575 LA
-581 RALYKDSPFILLDEP
+581 RALYKDAPLLILDEP
-596 TAALDPISEYEV
+596 TAALDPIAESKIYTE
-608 YSNFNA
+608 FNVMA
-614 ISGDKTTV
+614 KSKTSLF
-622 YISHRLAS
+622 ISHRLAS
-630 CRFCNKIVVF
+630 TSFCDRIVLLENGNITEEGTHQELMAANGTYKGLF
-640 DDGKIVQHGS
+640 DIQSCWYKEDMEGGDG
-650 HEELLSDVN
+650 E
-659 GKYHEL
+659 
-665 WNAQAQYYTT
+665 

>member
-1 MLENLLGYILFGS
+1 MKKKKPTHSVFSNFAWSLKMLLKYSKAAFFITALFIPINIRLRYLEIYLPSLVVSEITNGQTLTHSLLSIGIVMLLIMLGNIIVQALGHIRNSTLGIYRYKMTALVTRKQLSMFYQTYEQKEVRDLANRASNATQMWDGVQPLTDIVYNGFGMLENLLGYILFGS

-83 LRECYRDLSDQRSK
+83 LRECYRDLSEQRAK
-97 WDRNVVKKSFLSRI
+97 WDRTTVKKSFLSRI

-155 VGDIISCWNKANTVS
+155 VGGIISCWNKANTVS

-185 DGSGIAKATDHMNT
+185 DGSGIAKAADHMNT

-311 ETCMRQA
+311 ETCIRQA

-349 EAQKLI
+349 EAQKL
-355 YAALK
+355 
-360 GGITVGS
+360 
-367 IAKYVTCIMLLVE
+367 M
-380 TLINIVTTT
+380 
-389 QQALYNNHYL
+389 
-399 KRYFSYFDI
+399 
-408 PNNMYQ
+408 
-414 GSLTVEKRDDNEYY
+414 
-428 VEFRNVSFKYPNT
+428 
-441 EAYALRNVN
+441 
-450 LKFKIGEK
+450 
-458 LAIVGMN
+458 
-465 GSGKTTFIKLLC
+465 
-477 RLYDPTEGE
+477 
-486 ILLNGVNIQKYD
+486 
-498 YDEYMSVFSVV
+498 
-509 FQDFSLFSF
+509 
-518 KIGEVV
+518 
-524 ASSKTFDE
+524 
-532 NKVRECL
+532 
-539 VKANFGDRLHEMPEG
+539 
-554 IHTYLYKGY
+554 
-563 DQSGIE
+563 
-569 ISGGEA
+569 
-575 QKIALA
+575 LA
-581 RALYKDSPFILLDEP
+581 RALYKDAPLLILDEP
-596 TAALDPISEYEV
+596 TAALDPIAESKIYNE
-608 YSNFNA
+608 FNVMA
-614 ISGDKTTV
+614 KNKTSLF
-622 YISHRLAS
+622 ISHRLAS
-630 CRFCNKIVVF
+630 TSFCDRIILLENGNITEEGTHQELMGANGTYKGLF
-640 DDGKIVQHGS
+640 DIQSCWYKEDMEGGDG
-650 HEELLSDVN
+650 E
-659 GKYHEL
+659 
-665 WNAQAQYYTT
+665 

>member
-1 MLENLLGYILFGS
+1 MKKKKPTHSVFSNFAWSLKMLLKYSKAAFFIAALFIPINIGLRYLEIYLPSLVVSEITNGQTLNHSLLSIGIVMLLIMLGYIIIQALGHIRNSTLGIYRYKMTDLVTRKQLSMFYQTYEQKKVRDLANRASNATQMWDGVQPLTDIVYNGFGMLENLLGYILFGS

-155 VGDIISCWNKANTVS
+155 VGGIISCWNKANTVS

-185 DGSGIAKATDHMNT
+185 DGSGIAKAADHMNT

-260 IFFNGIPLS
+260 IFFNSIPLS

-281 PVFQEIRTAFFS
+281 PVFQEIQTAFFS
-293 LAETVSGKSTAE
+293 LAETVSGKSTSE

-349 EAQKLI
+349 EAQKL
-355 YAALK
+355 
-360 GGITVGS
+360 
-367 IAKYVTCIMLLVE
+367 M
-380 TLINIVTTT
+380 
-389 QQALYNNHYL
+389 
-399 KRYFSYFDI
+399 
-408 PNNMYQ
+408 
-414 GSLTVEKRDDNEYY
+414 
-428 VEFRNVSFKYPNT
+428 
-441 EAYALRNVN
+441 
-450 LKFKIGEK
+450 
-458 LAIVGMN
+458 
-465 GSGKTTFIKLLC
+465 
-477 RLYDPTEGE
+477 
-486 ILLNGVNIQKYD
+486 
-498 YDEYMSVFSVV
+498 
-509 FQDFSLFSF
+509 
-518 KIGEVV
+518 
-524 ASSKTFDE
+524 
-532 NKVRECL
+532 
-539 VKANFGDRLHEMPEG
+539 
-554 IHTYLYKGY
+554 
-563 DQSGIE
+563 
-569 ISGGEA
+569 
-575 QKIALA
+575 LA
-581 RALYKDSPFILLDEP
+581 RALYKDAPLLILDEP
-596 TAALDPISEYEV
+596 TAALDPIAESKIYNE
-608 YSNFNA
+608 FNVMA
-614 ISGDKTTV
+614 KNKTSLF
-622 YISHRLAS
+622 ISHRLAS
-630 CRFCNKIVVF
+630 TSFCDRIILLENGNITEEGTHQELMGANGTYKGLF
-640 DDGKIVQHGS
+640 DIQSCWYKEDMEGGDG
-650 HEELLSDVN
+650 E
-659 GKYHEL
+659 
-665 WNAQAQYYTT
+665 

>member
-1 MLENLLGYILFGS
+1 MKKKKPTHSVFSNFAWSLKMLLKYSRAAFFITALFIPINIGLRYLEIYLPSLVVSEITNGQTLTHSLLSIGIVMLLIMLGNIIVQALGHIRNSTLGIYRYKMTALVTRKQLSMFYQTYEQKKVRDLANRASIATQMWDGVQPLTDIVYSGFGMIENLLGYILFGS

-97 WDRNVVKKSFLSRI
+97 WDRNVVKKRFLSRI
-111 ADLVVILIR
+111 ADVVVILIR

-155 VGDIISCWNKANTVS
+155 VGGIISCWNKANTVS

-185 DGSGIAKATDHMNT
+185 DGSGIAKAADHMNT

-349 EAQKLI
+349 EAQKL
-355 YAALK
+355 
-360 GGITVGS
+360 
-367 IAKYVTCIMLLVE
+367 M
-380 TLINIVTTT
+380 
-389 QQALYNNHYL
+389 
-399 KRYFSYFDI
+399 
-408 PNNMYQ
+408 
-414 GSLTVEKRDDNEYY
+414 
-428 VEFRNVSFKYPNT
+428 
-441 EAYALRNVN
+441 
-450 LKFKIGEK
+450 
-458 LAIVGMN
+458 
-465 GSGKTTFIKLLC
+465 
-477 RLYDPTEGE
+477 
-486 ILLNGVNIQKYD
+486 
-498 YDEYMSVFSVV
+498 
-509 FQDFSLFSF
+509 
-518 KIGEVV
+518 
-524 ASSKTFDE
+524 
-532 NKVRECL
+532 
-539 VKANFGDRLHEMPEG
+539 
-554 IHTYLYKGY
+554 
-563 DQSGIE
+563 
-569 ISGGEA
+569 
-575 QKIALA
+575 LA
-581 RALYKDSPFILLDEP
+581 RALYKDAPLLILDEP
-596 TAALDPISEYEV
+596 TAALDPIAESKIYNE
-608 YSNFNA
+608 FNVMA
-614 ISGDKTTV
+614 KNKTSLF
-622 YISHRLAS
+622 ISHRLAS
-630 CRFCNKIVVF
+630 TSFCDRIILLENGNITEEGTHQELMGANGTYKGLF
-640 DDGKIVQHGS
+640 DIQSCWYKEDMEGGDG
-650 HEELLSDVN
+650 E
-659 GKYHEL
+659 
-665 WNAQAQYYTT
+665 

>member
-1 MLENLLGYILFGS
+1 MKKKKPTHSVFSNFAWSLKMLLKYSKAAFFITALFIPINIGLRYLEIYLPSLVVSEITNGQTLTHSLLSIGIVMLLIMLGNIIVQALGHIRNSTLGIYRYKMTALVTRKQLSMFYQTYEQKEVRDLANRASNATQMWDGVQPLTDIVYSGFGMIENLLGYILFGS

-155 VGDIISCWNKANTVS
+155 VGGIISCWNKANTVS

-185 DGSGIAKATDHMNT
+185 DGSGIAKAADHMNT

-305 TDLEKA
+305 TNLEKA

-349 EAQKLI
+349 EAQKL
-355 YAALK
+355 
-360 GGITVGS
+360 
-367 IAKYVTCIMLLVE
+367 M
-380 TLINIVTTT
+380 
-389 QQALYNNHYL
+389 
-399 KRYFSYFDI
+399 
-408 PNNMYQ
+408 
-414 GSLTVEKRDDNEYY
+414 
-428 VEFRNVSFKYPNT
+428 
-441 EAYALRNVN
+441 
-450 LKFKIGEK
+450 
-458 LAIVGMN
+458 
-465 GSGKTTFIKLLC
+465 
-477 RLYDPTEGE
+477 
-486 ILLNGVNIQKYD
+486 
-498 YDEYMSVFSVV
+498 
-509 FQDFSLFSF
+509 
-518 KIGEVV
+518 
-524 ASSKTFDE
+524 
-532 NKVRECL
+532 
-539 VKANFGDRLHEMPEG
+539 
-554 IHTYLYKGY
+554 
-563 DQSGIE
+563 
-569 ISGGEA
+569 
-575 QKIALA
+575 LA
-581 RALYKDSPFILLDEP
+581 RALYKDAPLLILDEP
-596 TAALDPISEYEV
+596 TAALDPIAESKIYNE
-608 YSNFNA
+608 FNVMA
-614 ISGDKTTV
+614 KNKTSLF
-622 YISHRLAS
+622 ISHRLAS
-630 CRFCNKIVVF
+630 TSFCDRIILLENGNITEEGTHQELMGANGTYKGLF
-640 DDGKIVQHGS
+640 DIQSCWYKEDMEGGDG
-650 HEELLSDVN
+650 E
-659 GKYHEL
+659 
-665 WNAQAQYYTT
+665 

>member
-1 MLENLLGYILFGS
+1 MKKKKPTHSVFSNFAWSLKMLLKYSKAAFFITALFIPINIGLRYLEIYLPSLVVSEITNGQTLTHSLLSIGIVMLLIMLGNIIVQALGHIRNSTLGIYRYKMTALVTKKQLSMFYQTYEQKKVRDLANRASNATQMWDGVQPLTDIVYSGFGMIENLLGYIFFGS

-20 PWLVPILTVAPIVNI
+20 PWLIPILTVAPIVNI

-83 LRECYRDLSDQRSK
+83 LRECYRDLSEQRAK
-97 WDRNVVKKSFLSRI
+97 WDRTTVKKSFLSRI

-126 LLIHMFYSGKIGID
+126 LLIHMFYNGKIGID

-155 VGDIISCWNKANTVS
+155 VGGIISCWNKANTVS

-185 DGSGIAKATDHMNT
+185 DGSGIAKAADHMNT

-349 EAQKLI
+349 EAQKL
-355 YAALK
+355 
-360 GGITVGS
+360 
-367 IAKYVTCIMLLVE
+367 M
-380 TLINIVTTT
+380 
-389 QQALYNNHYL
+389 
-399 KRYFSYFDI
+399 
-408 PNNMYQ
+408 
-414 GSLTVEKRDDNEYY
+414 
-428 VEFRNVSFKYPNT
+428 
-441 EAYALRNVN
+441 
-450 LKFKIGEK
+450 
-458 LAIVGMN
+458 
-465 GSGKTTFIKLLC
+465 
-477 RLYDPTEGE
+477 
-486 ILLNGVNIQKYD
+486 
-498 YDEYMSVFSVV
+498 
-509 FQDFSLFSF
+509 
-518 KIGEVV
+518 
-524 ASSKTFDE
+524 
-532 NKVRECL
+532 
-539 VKANFGDRLHEMPEG
+539 
-554 IHTYLYKGY
+554 
-563 DQSGIE
+563 
-569 ISGGEA
+569 
-575 QKIALA
+575 LA
-581 RALYKDSPFILLDEP
+581 RALYKDAPLLILDEP
-596 TAALDPISEYEV
+596 TAALDPIAESKIYNE
-608 YSNFNA
+608 FNVMA
-614 ISGDKTTV
+614 KNKTSLF
-622 YISHRLAS
+622 ISHRLAS
-630 CRFCNKIVVF
+630 TSFCDRIILLENGNITEEGTHQELMGANGTYKGLF
-640 DDGKIVQHGS
+640 DIQSCWYKEDMEGGDG
-650 HEELLSDVN
+650 E
-659 GKYHEL
+659 
-665 WNAQAQYYTT
+665 